1 MDLEARLRWQEFSLA
16 KDDMLAHTN
25 IPEAPWFTVEA
36 DDKRRAR
43 LNCIS
48 HLLSKVPYQDMT
60 PAAIKLPPRPKAKP
74 VERPPLNEQLFVP
87 NCYPAA

>member
-1 MDLEARLRWQEFSLA
+1 
-16 KDDMLAHTN
+16 MLSHTN

-43 LNCIS
+43 LNTIH

-60 PAAIKLPPRPKAKP
+60 PAAIKLPPRKP
-74 VERPPLNEQLFVP
+74 AREVERPPIGEQFFVP
-87 NCYPAA
+87 NRYP

>member
-1 MDLEARLRWQEFSLA
+1 
-16 KDDMLAHTN
+16 MLSHTN

-43 LNCIS
+43 LNTIH

-60 PAAIKLPPRPKAKP
+60 PAAIKLPPRKP
-74 VERPPLNEQLFVP
+74 ALAVERPPIGEQFFVP
-87 NCYPAA
+87 NRYL